1 MRQINRAESWE
12 RAYESFQQ
20 INFSAW
26 DFNSIKESMLDHLK
40 VYYPE
45 DFNDYIESSEFVML
59 LEIFAYLGEMMAYRL
74 DLNAHENFLSTAQRK
89 ESVLRLA
96 KLLSYNPSRNIPAR
110 GLVKLTSVVTTER
123 VLDSAGLDLTN
134 RVITWNDSN
143 NPNWKEQFILVLNRC
158 MEQEFGTVRATDRIQ
173 NRGILFEQYTLKN
186 NPLQTQTI
194 PFNVSVSGVSYPME
208 AVSAE
213 LNEFG
218 PVEKRPRKNQRI
230 SVIYSNDGL
239 GDASIN
245 TGFFF
250 LVKQGR
256 LGRLTADFDG
266 VTPNQ
271 TFDVNVVNCNETDV
285 WLNNINP
292 DTGEIVSE
300 NDVTSDKLLGEWEKV
315 DLANSQNVIFNTSPD
330 KNKYEVET
338 LADDKFRLVFGDG
351 TFASVPSGR
360 FEIWYRVSAN
370 TDAVIPTSALQ
381 NVNLSLN
388 YRDSTGREHTLTTTV
403 SLVAPIQNASPS
415 EDIDRIRRIAPAVYY
430 TQDRMVNGRDYNQF
444 MLQDNSILKL
454 RAVNRTF
461 AGDSKYIAW
470 KDPKEYYDNV
480 KIFGDD
486 LSLYFNTNTTT
497 YPIISEL
504 PSPDGADNI
513 ELKDALFLNH
523 IQPLLSTEQ
532 FFLTAVIAGTPPRQV
547 RTIFTPIEKN
557 RIYELLQTAIEN
569 TPTTFWAYYTASST
583 VEEGNFFTFRDTPTT
598 DDWLFTVRSI
608 DSDNRWQI
616 VLNHKNMVVNSS
628 GVNFFITNGDERVTE
643 FDTLNPKYDNIVIL
657 KANIGY
663 NSNGV
668 LAPLSNNYPFR
679 VLRQYVFSNGEDI
692 ATPSTNDLLVLPE
705 DDNQDGIP
713 DNISLAYLIGP
724 NDYVYFTR
732 SSINDNWVLTKT
744 TDDIVALYESGELVS
759 LGLLKRERGRSDLN
773 FLWMHRTPRYHL
785 IDPAASNII
794 DTFVIPRGYYGEIRR
809 WLANESTV
817 EPTKPSP
824 SQLRADYGYLLN
836 NKMIS
841 DTVVLHP
848 GQIKVIFGN
857 KASPEL
863 QASIKIIQSQSSGL
877 TTNQIKTRVVDLVNE
892 FFDIQRWEF
901 GETFYFSELS
911 AFIHTSLPSDVDAVV
926 LVPKSQYQVFGD
938 LQRIVARDDEIIQ
951 PNITVSD
958 IEIVN
963 TLNPTILRQSQ

>member
-1 MRQINRAESWE
+1 MRQLNRAESWE

-20 INFSAW
+20 INFAAW
-26 DFNSIKESMLDHLK
+26 DFNTIKESMLDHLK

-110 GLVKLTSVVTTER
+110 GLVKMSSVVTTER

-134 RVITWNDSN
+134 RVITWNDPT
-143 NPNWKEQFILVLNRC
+143 NPNWKEQFLLVLNRC
-158 MEQEFGTVRATDRIQ
+158 LDQQFGTVRATDRVQ
-173 NRGILFEQYTLKN
+173 NRGILLEQYTLKN
-186 NPLQTQTI
+186 SPLQTQTI
-194 PFNVSVSGVSYPME
+194 PFSVSVSGVSYPME
-208 AVSAE
+208 ATSAE

-218 PVEKRPRKNQRI
+218 PIERRPRKNQRLSI
-230 SVIYSNDGL
+230 IYSNDGL
-239 GDASIN
+239 GDSSIN

-250 LVKQGR
+250 LIKQGR
-256 LGRLTADFDG
+256 LGRVMADFDG

-292 DTGEIVSE
+292 DTGEIITGV
-300 NDVTSDKLLGEWEKV
+300 DVTATKLIGEWDKV

-370 TDAVIPTSALQ
+370 TDATIPTSAIQ
-381 NVNLSLN
+381 NVNLSVN
-388 YRDSTGREHTLTTTV
+388 YRDQTGREHTLTTTV

-415 EDIDRIRRIAPAVYY
+415 EDIERIRKIAPAVYY

-454 RAVNRTF
+454 RAINRTF

-486 LSLYFNTNTTT
+486 LSIYFNSSSKIL
-497 YPIISEL
+497 PVISDL
-504 PSPDGADNI
+504 PAADGADNI

-523 IQPLLSTEQ
+523 IQPLLATEE
-532 FFLTAVIAGTPPRQV
+532 FFLTAVIDGTPPKQV
-547 RTIFTPIEKN
+547 RNIFTPIEKTA
-557 RIYELLQTAIEN
+557 IYELLQTAIEN
-569 TPTTFWAYYTASST
+569 APTTFWAYYTANPS
-583 VEEGNFFTFRDTPTT
+583 VEEGNFFTFRDTVTT
-598 DDWLFTVRSI
+598 NDWLFSVRSV
-608 DSDNRWQI
+608 DSDNRWEI
-616 VLNHKNMVVNSS
+616 VLNYKNVVVRSED
-628 GVNFFITNGDERVTE
+628 VNFFVTNGDSNVTE
-643 FDTLNPKYDNIVIL
+643 YDTLNPRYDNIVIL

-663 NSNGV
+663 NISGNLTTLNSNY
-668 LAPLSNNYPFR
+668 SFR
-679 VLRQYVFSNGEDI
+679 VLRQLMLQNGDDI
-692 ATPSTNDLLVLPE
+692 ATPSTHDLLVLPE
-705 DDNQDGIP
+705 DQNQDGIP
-713 DNISLAYLIGP
+713 DNINLAYLIGQT
-724 NDYVYFTR
+724 DYVYFSR
-732 SSINDNWVLTKT
+732 DSVNDVWTLVPT
-744 TDDIVALYESGELVS
+744 TDDIIALYESGELVT
-759 LGLLKRERGRSDLN
+759 LGLMKRERGRNDLN
-773 FLWMHRTPRYHL
+773 FLWLHRTPRYHL

-794 DTFVIPRGYYGEIRR
+794 DTFIIPRGYYSEIRR
-809 WLANESTV
+809 WLSNESAI

-841 DTVVLHP
+841 DTLVLHP
-848 GQIKVIFGN
+848 GQIKVIFGS
-857 KASPEL
+857 KAAPEL
-863 QASIKIIQSQSSGL
+863 QASIKVIQSQASAL
-877 TTNQIKTRVVDLVNE
+877 TTNQIKTRIVDLTNE

-911 AFIHTSLPSDVDAVV
+911 AFIHTRLPSDVDSVV
-926 LVPKSQYQVFGD
+926 LVPRSQNQVFGD
-938 LQRIVARDDEIIQ
+938 LQRIVARDDEILQ
-951 PNITVSD
+951 PNISVAD
-958 IEIVN
+958 IEIVS
-963 TLNPTILRQSQ
+963 TLNPSILRQSQ